1 MLLLLDIISAVFQY
15 SCSTADEKLEQAAVV
30 ESADDRAKEEGEQRE
45 EDDGEGA
52 EVVHHLGEG
61 DVAGVEHGGP
71 EPGVHARGPVHQPHA
86 VHRGI
91 RWH

>member
-1 MLLLLDIISAVFQY
+1 MNVIFQS
-15 SCSTADEKLEQAAVV
+15 SCSTTDKKLEQAAVV
-30 ESADDRAKEEGEQRE
+30 ESAGNGAEEEGEEGE
-45 EDDGEGA
+45 EDDGKGA
-52 EVVHHLGEG
+52 EVVHHLREG
-61 DVAGVEHGGP
+61 DVAGVEHCGP